1 MKAQLEL
8 AGFLTLPYPLTNF
21 ETQRYYQKDPK
32 FNGVFLRNNLLK
44 IKDGAHA
51 INLDKYESIGF
62 IE

>member
-1 MKAQLEL
+1 M
-8 AGFLTLPYPLTNF
+8 LPYPLTNF

-32 FNGVFLRNNLLK
+32 LNGVFLRNNLLK